1 MLTSTNVK
9 GETLAYTYDQLGRR
23 ISLRTL
29 RPVRRSDRG
38 HAHQQQRLRCRHSVV
53 RPQQHRRLAGPE
65 HHQRRHHPAHR
76 SSGSRRRARRPGR
89 GVWSVIPGGLPGS
102 RVVGTTLPADVVV
115 LDVDATIVIAHS
127 EKENADRTF
136 KKTFGYP
143 PDRRLVRQH
152 PRAAGREASS
162 TGSSGSPTP
171 SPWPMRRARPQRHS
185 LPVRCMGVRACRACL
200 PHMAQFARSWR
211 RAQTR
216 PTRTSALHRRPVP
229 LLLVVGRRRTGHLPC
244 RLSARSPWTQA
255 RLQVDEH
262 GKPPGARWGNQGVQS
277 NERHPP
283 MVVAVGVAND
293 DVGTDLGQ
301 CT

>member
-38 HAHQQQRLRCRHSVV
+38 HAHQQQRLRCLHSVV

-136 KKTFGYP
+136 KKTFGYH

-162 TGSSGSPTP
+162 TVLP
-171 SPWPMRRARPQRHS
+171 AR
-185 LPVRCMGVRACRACL
+185 
-200 PHMAQFARSWR
+200 
-211 RAQTR
+211 
-216 PTRTSALHRRPVP
+216 LHRA
-229 LLLVVGRRRTGHLPC
+229 LGR
-244 RLSARSPWTQA
+244 
-255 RLQVDEH
+255 
-262 GKPPGARWGNQGVQS
+262 
-277 NERHPP
+277 
-283 MVVAVGVAND
+283 
-293 DVGTDLGQ
+293 
-301 CT
+301 